1 MYFLICEPD
10 HIRNVIAKIK
20 RNVIAMIPVIHAAS
34 SGPKE

>member
-10 HIRNVIAKIK
+10 RI
-20 RNVIAMIPVIHAAS
+20 RNVIAMIPAIHAAG